1 MNGFAIME
9 AMGDLSKRANVK
21 WVQEKREEKLEM
33 ASTDNPFTEFYFKV
47 KGIWSQ
53 ERVFLGWGR

>member
-1 MNGFAIME
+1 ME
-9 AMGDLSKRANVK
+9 AMGDLIKRANVK

-47 KGIWSQ
+47 KGI
-53 ERVFLGWGR
+53 